1 MQQKEVN
8 CQKRKEKVTIFD
20 CFVNYEL
27 VIVKIIITLMSAITR
42 KKKRYSGYGFLVSLV
57 CFSTSKIVL

>member
-27 VIVKIIITLMSAITR
+27 VIVKIIITFMSAITR
-42 KKKRYSGYGFLVSLV
+42 KKKTLFWLWI
-57 CFSTSKIVL
+57 FS